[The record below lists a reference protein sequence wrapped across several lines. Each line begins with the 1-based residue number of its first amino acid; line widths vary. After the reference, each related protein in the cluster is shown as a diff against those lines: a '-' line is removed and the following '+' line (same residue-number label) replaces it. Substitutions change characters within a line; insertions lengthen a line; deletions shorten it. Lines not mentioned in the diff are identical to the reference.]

1 MAIEYNNTLRGT
13 SVIRIVDPGTYYINL
28 TDLRANTT
36 TETVSAFD
44 IKRVYWSTNGNIL
57 VTRNG
62 NTIMSLH
69 NSSEFRFDDLGYS
82 IANNN
87 TSNVTITINTGG
99 TLVMETSKVATY
111 NVDPYTGYSI
121 P

>member
-1 MAIEYNNTLRGT
+1 MAIEYINTLRAT
-13 SVIRIVDPGTYYINL
+13 SVIRVVDPGTYYINL

-36 TETVSAFD
+36 TENVSSFD

-57 VTRNG
+57 ITRNG
-62 NTIMSLH
+62 NTLLSLH
-69 NSSEFRFDDLGYS
+69 NAGEFRLDDLGYT

-99 TLVMETSKVATY
+99 TVVMETSKVATY
-111 NVDPYTGYSI
+111 NVDPYTGVTI

>member
-1 MAIEYNNTLRGT
+1 MAIEYNNTLRST
-13 SVIRIVDPGTYYINL
+13 SVIRVVDPGTYYINL

-36 TETVSAFD
+36 TENVSAFD
-44 IKRVYWSTNGNIL
+44 IKRVYWSTNGNI
-57 VTRNG
+57 VITRNG

-69 NSSEFRFDDLGYS
+69 NSSEFRLDDLGYS

-99 TLVMETSKVATY
+99 TVILETSKVATY
-111 NVDPYTGYSI
+111 NVDPYTGVAN